1 MKDQNSL
8 KLIIRKSIRHFF
20 LISFLIFIFISCAT
34 FQSKQRLDLSPFANS
49 MISVAGDIQ
58 YSLFQ
63 HRLVAVRKLA
73 KGPEVEKFALYID
86 KLRRVI
92 RGIIAYSIEIVT
104 VSESNKSGKEKANA
118 LADYLESLKQPILE
132 KPIQEFHFTVGQLD
146 TIIMNVRSQKKFLDA
161 LGAAQPLIDEV
172 ARANGEL
179 TEESKTQLDVAYQ
192 EIVEAWNNE
201 YSNAIWAMDIIKN
214 MQFRQLL
221 AGYHA
226 GQYLRTD
233 NQSSLDSFYVYDPIS
248 RKLYGE
254 GHQLDAEDILEVEKR
269 IYYNLTVI
277 QDMKLLY
284 QQDMIDYEEGLL
296 ELDKTKQ
303 VYNNALRKARIAI
316 LMWSRAHLQLSRG
329 VTEPAAIDIMQL
341 MLGTARKVVPGL

>member
-1 MKDQNSL
+1 MKDQNSF
-8 KLIIRKSIRHFF
+8 KIKIRKSIRHCF
-20 LISFLIFIFISCAT
+20 LISFLIFIVISCAT

-49 MISVAGDIQ
+49 MIAVAGDIQ

-63 HRLVAVRKLA
+63 HRLVTVRKLA
-73 KGPEVEKFALYID
+73 KGPEVDKFALYID

-104 VSESNKSGKEKANA
+104 VSESNKSGKEKAKA
-118 LADYLESLKQPILE
+118 LADYLESLRQPISE
-132 KPIQEFHFTVGQLD
+132 RPVQEFHFTVEQLD
-146 TIIMNVRSQKKFLDA
+146 TIVMNVRSQKNFLDA

-179 TEESKTQLDVAYQ
+179 TEESKTQLDIAYQ
-192 EIVEAWNNE
+192 EIVKAWNNE
-201 YSNAIWAMDIIKN
+201 YSNAIWAMNIIKN
-214 MQFRQLL
+214 MQFNQLL

-226 GQYLRTD
+226 GQYLRG
-233 NQSSLDSFYVYDPIS
+233 NQSSLDSFYVYDPLS

-254 GHQLDAEDILEVEKR
+254 GHQLDAEDILDVEKR
-269 IYYNLTVI
+269 IYNNLTVI

-303 VYNNALRKARIAI
+303 VYNSALRKARIAI

-341 MLGTARKVVPGL
+341 MLGTAKKVVPGL

>member
-1 MKDQNSL
+1 MKDQKSL
-8 KLIIRKSIRHFF
+8 QLIIRKSIRRLF
-20 LISFLIFIFISCAT
+20 LISFLIFIVISCAT

-63 HRLVAVRKLA
+63 HRLVTVRKLA

-104 VSESNKSGKEKANA
+104 VSESNMSAKEKAGA
-118 LADYLESLKQPILE
+118 LADYLESLKQPLLE
-132 KPIQEFHFTVGQLD
+132 KPIPEWHFTAGQLD
-146 TIIMNVRSQKKFLDA
+146 TIVINVRSQKKFLDA

-172 ARANGEL
+172 ARVTGEL
-179 TEESKTQLDVAYQ
+179 TEASKTQLDAAYQ
-192 EIVEAWNNE
+192 EINEDWTNE
-201 YSNAIWAMDIIKN
+201 YSGAIWATDIIKKH
-214 MQFRQLL
+214 QLGIL
-221 AGYHA
+221 TALYH
-226 GQYLRTD
+226 GSQYVRG
-233 NQSSLDSFYVYDPIS
+233 NQSSLDSFYVYDPLA
-248 RKLYGE
+248 RKIYSE
-254 GHQLDAEDILEVEKR
+254 GHQLDVEEILAVEKR
-269 IYYNLTVI
+269 LYHNLGVI
-277 QDMKLLY
+277 QDMKQLF

-296 ELDKTKQ
+296 ELDETKQ
-303 VYNNALRKARIAI
+303 VYNDALRKARVAI

-341 MLGTARKVVPGL
+341 MLGTAKKVVPGL

>member
-8 KLIIRKSIRHFF
+8 TLKIRQLIRRFI
-20 LISFLIFIFISCAT
+20 LISFLIFIVISCAT

-49 MISVAGDIQ
+49 MIAVAGDIQ

-63 HRLVAVRKLA
+63 HRLVSVRKLA
-73 KGPEVEKFALYID
+73 KGPEVDKFALYID

-104 VSESNKSGKEKANA
+104 VSESNMSGKEKARA
-118 LADYLESLKQPILE
+118 LADYLESLKQPLLE
-132 KPIQEFHFTVGQLD
+132 KPIQEFHFTVEQLD
-146 TIIMNVRSQKKFLDA
+146 TIVMNVRSQKKFLDA

-192 EIVEAWNNE
+192 EILQGWTNE
-201 YSNAIWAMDIIKN
+201 YSNAIWAMDIIKK

-226 GQYLRTD
+226 GQYLQG
-233 NQSSLDSFYVYDPIS
+233 NQSSLDSFYVYDPLS

-254 GHQLDAEDILEVEKR
+254 GHQLDAEDILDVEKR
-269 IYYNLTVI
+269 IYNNLTVI

-341 MLGTARKVVPGL
+341 MLGTAKKVVPGL

>member
-1 MKDQNSL
+1 MES
-8 KLIIRKSIRHFF
+8 KSSFKIKNGKWIKHSF

-49 MISVAGDIQ
+49 MITVASDIQ

-63 HRLVAVRKLA
+63 HRLVSVRKLA
-73 KGPEVEKFALYID
+73 TGPEVQKFGKYVE

-104 VSESNKSGKEKANA
+104 VSESNKSGKEKAEA
-118 LADYLESLKQPILE
+118 LANYLESLR
-132 KPIQEFHFTVGQLD
+132 KPISESPVQEFHFTVEQLD
-146 TIIMNVRSQKKFLDA
+146 TIVMNVRSQKNFLDA

-179 TEESKTQLDVAYQ
+179 TEESKTQLDFAYQ
-192 EIVEAWNNE
+192 EINKDWNQE
-201 YSNAIWAMDIIKN
+201 YSGAIWATNIIKKH
-214 MQFRQLL
+214 QLNIL
-221 AGYHA
+221 TALYH
-226 GQYLRTD
+226 GSQYVRG
-233 NQSSLDSFYVYDPIS
+233 NQSSLDSFYVYDPLSTKIYS
-248 RKLYGE
+248 E

-269 IYYNLTVI
+269 LYYNLGVI
-277 QDMKLLY
+277 QDMKGLF

-296 ELDKTKQ
+296 ELDEVKRA
-303 VYNNALRKARIAI
+303 YNDALRKARMAI

-341 MLGTARKVVPGL
+341 MLGSAKRFVPGL

>member
-1 MKDQNSL
+1 MESKSSFRIKNG
-8 KLIIRKSIRHFF
+8 KSIRHFF

-49 MISVAGDIQ
+49 MITVASDIQ

-63 HRLVAVRKLA
+63 HRLVSVRKLA
-73 KGPEVEKFALYID
+73 TGPEVQKFGTYVE

-104 VSESNKSGKEKANA
+104 VSESNKSGKEKAEA
-118 LADYLESLKQPILE
+118 LANYLESLRQPISE
-132 KPIQEFHFTVGQLD
+132 SPVQEFHFTVEQLD
-146 TIIMNVRSQKKFLDA
+146 TIVMNVRSQKNFLDA

-179 TEESKTQLDVAYQ
+179 TEESKTQLDFAYQ
-192 EIVEAWNNE
+192 EINKDWNQE
-201 YSNAIWAMDIIKN
+201 YSGAIWATNIIKKH
-214 MQFRQLL
+214 QLNIL
-221 AGYHA
+221 TALYH
-226 GQYLRTD
+226 GSQYVRG
-233 NQSSLDSFYVYDPIS
+233 NQSSLDSFYVYDPLSTKIYS
-248 RKLYGE
+248 E

-269 IYYNLTVI
+269 LYYNLGVI
-277 QDMKLLY
+277 QDMKGLF

-296 ELDKTKQ
+296 ELDEVKRA
-303 VYNNALRKARIAI
+303 YNDALRKARMAI

-329 VTEPAAIDIMQL
+329 VTEPAEIDIMQL
-341 MLGTARKVVPGL
+341 MLGSAKRFVPGL

>member
-1 MKDQNSL
+1 MENKNSF
-8 KLIIRKSIRHFF
+8 KIKNGKWIKHSF

-49 MISVAGDIQ
+49 MIAVAGDIQ

-63 HRLVAVRKLA
+63 HRLVTVRKLA
-73 KGPEVEKFALYID
+73 KGPEVDKFALYID

-104 VSESNKSGKEKANA
+104 VSESNKSGKEKAKA
-118 LADYLESLKQPILE
+118 LADYLESLRQPISE
-132 KPIQEFHFTVGQLD
+132 RPVQEFHFTVEQLD
-146 TIIMNVRSQKKFLDA
+146 TIVMNVRSQKNFLDA

-179 TEESKTQLDVAYQ
+179 TEESKTQLDIAYQ
-192 EIVEAWNNE
+192 EIVKAWNNE
-201 YSNAIWAMDIIKN
+201 YSNAIWAMNIIKK
-214 MQFRQLL
+214 MQFNQLL

-226 GQYLRTD
+226 GQYLRG
-233 NQSSLDSFYVYDPIS
+233 NQSSLDSFYVYDPLS

-269 IYYNLTVI
+269 MYYNLTVI

-341 MLGTARKVVPGL
+341 MLGTAKKVVPGL